1 MRVFFALAVAVGAAV
16 AVSGQSTIPPV
27 VMPPTTT
34 PVGPVRPPQKPPLT
48 VTPKAGPAAE
58 ISGRVVD
65 DGSRGIGEATVWLVG
80 QTSIQRA
87 VTDARGR
94 FLFNNVASG
103 EYVAVARK
111 RGFYDGAFGKR
122 RANGSPLPFSAG
134 AGQATSD
141 MQIELFR
148 SGVIV
153 GSVFDEA
160 NEPVV
165 GARVIAIRRFFAG
178 GDWRFFP
185 AGSVTTDDQGMYRVY
200 GLEPGEYIVT
210 TPTAQLNV
218 EVPDEPLSAGGVP
231 FTESPDQAYPT
242 VYYATT
248 RYSLLSLPVTIG
260 SGEIRYA
267 VNFQWAPVPARAV
280 SGRLTG
286 FRELIGGQVV
296 KLVPIDTREVGI
308 ANEAAVTISAPDGT
322 FFFERVPAGEYR
334 LEAGGAFG
342 PPRTV
347 DVNFP
352 DGSNPPPE
360 VFWGRER
367 INVIDEDVK
376 NVVVEMQ
383 TGRGVNGTISAPAGV
398 QWARVSIAIV
408 PAIPGLAR
416 ATAPPVANG
425 RFLTVPLIPGDYFV
439 RITGLPPGIY
449 LEGITVGG
457 KDALDGAVELGS
469 VEDQSIR
476 VVLTDRPTTITGAVR
491 DARMLPASGAAI
503 LVLPAASSEWSPN
516 RSRQTRASMNGQ
528 FTVAG
533 LPAGDYIVVAIDDAF
548 AEGLQDER
556 WIAQLRTLGTRVSLK
571 QQESRTVQLRLST
584 VKR

>member
-1 MRVFFALAVAVGAAV
+1 MRVFVALAVVVGAAV
-16 AVSGQSTIPPV
+16 VLSGQSTIPPV
-27 VMPPTTT
+27 VSPATPMPA
-34 PVGPVRPPQKPPLT
+34 GPVRPPQKPPLT

-65 DGSRGIGEATVWLVG
+65 DGSRGVWEAIVWLVG
-80 QTSIQRA
+80 QTSLQRA

-94 FLFNNVASG
+94 FLFSSVASG
-103 EYVAVARK
+103 EYVVVARK

-122 RANGSPLPFSAG
+122 RANGSPLPITVG

-141 MQIELFR
+141 LQIELFR
-148 SGVIV
+148 AGVIV

-185 AGSVTTDDQGMYRVY
+185 AGSVTTDDLGMYRVY
-200 GLEPGEYIVT
+200 GLQPGEYIVT

-242 VYYATT
+242 LFYAST
-248 RYSLLSLPVTIG
+248 RYSLLSLPVSVG

-267 VNFQWAPVPARAV
+267 VNFQWTPVLARSV

-286 FRELIGGQVV
+286 FTELIGGQVV

-322 FFFERVPAGEYR
+322 FYFERVPAGEYR

-360 VFWGRER
+360 IYWGRER
-367 INVIDEDVK
+367 INVFDEDVK
-376 NVVVEMQ
+376 NVAIEMR
-383 TGRGVNGTISAPAGV
+383 TGRGVNGTVVAPAGV
-398 QWARVSIAIV
+398 QWPRVSIAIV
-408 PAIPGLAR
+408 PAVPGLAR
-416 ATAPPVANG
+416 ATAPPVTNG

-449 LEGITVGG
+449 LESITVSG
-457 KDALDGAVELGS
+457 KDALDGPVELAGL
-469 VEDQSIR
+469 ENQQIR
-476 VVLTDRPTTITGAVR
+476 VALTDRPTTITGSVR
-491 DARMLPASGAAI
+491 DARMLPAAGAAI
-503 LVLPAASSEWSPN
+503 LVLPATASEWSPN

-528 FTVAG
+528 FTIAG
-533 LPAGDYIVVAIDDAF
+533 LPAGDYIIIAIDDAF
-548 AEGLQDER
+548 AEGWQDER
-556 WIAQLRTLGTRVSLK
+556 WITQLRTLGTRVPLK
-571 QQESRTVQLRLST
+571 QQDTRTVQLRLST